1 MSFRTYTPH
10 VLAAALLL
18 AGAARTA
25 AAPPPGMVLIPAGDY
40 LPLLRGPNDD
50 AKIPVGAYW
59 LDERPVTNGEFLA
72 FVRANPRWRR
82 SQVSP
87 LFADAQYLA
96 RWNADLAP
104 GPRAPLEAPVVEVS
118 WFAARAYARWA
129 GKRLPTIAEWE
140 WAAAAGFRRADGR
153 REAGFTAAVLA
164 WYATPEPAVYPAAGS
179 GRANLYGARD
189 LLDLVWEWVD
199 DFNTVLING
208 DSRGAGGVG
217 MFCGGA
223 AANNRD
229 PSDYPAFMRAGYRSS
244 LSARYTVANLG
255 FRCARDAESVA
266 GTPTPAG
273 APSKTDAPGL
283 RPPAAGQT
291 RSAFA
296 RLP

>member
-1 MSFRTYTPH
+1 MMRCRSYGSYALA
-10 VLAAALLL
+10 VILAA
-18 AGAARTA
+18 RA
-25 AAPPPGMVLIPAGDY
+25 AAVAAPPPPGMVLIPAGEY
-40 LPLLRGPNDD
+40 VPLLREPSDP
-50 AKIPVGAYW
+50 ARIPVAAFW

-82 SQVSP
+82 SLIAP
-87 LFADAQYLA
+87 LFADGQYLA
-96 RWNADLAP
+96 RWAGDLEP
-104 GPRAPLEAPVVEVS
+104 GPRAPADAPVVEVS

-140 WAAAAGFRRADGR
+140 WAAAAGLRRADGR
-153 REAGFTAAVLA
+153 REPGFTAAVLA

-199 DFNTVLING
+199 DFNTVLISG
-208 DSRGAGGVG
+208 DSRGAGGTG

-229 PSDYPAFMRAGYRSS
+229 PSDYAAFMRAGYRSS
-244 LSARYTVANLG
+244 LSASYTVASLG
-255 FRCARDAESVA
+255 FRCARDAEAAA
-266 GTPTPAG
+266 GMLTKADSPA
-273 APSKTDAPGL
+273 P
-283 RPPAAGQT
+283 RPPEGDQT
-291 RSAFA
+291 RSPFA